1 MDDANILHM
10 LLRPVI
16 ENQSYIV
23 VALMLVVL
31 DVVVG
36 FTNAV
41 AHSEV
46 SSSKMRSGLWH
57 KLGSAFLMVAAGLI
71 DGALLGGI
79 DLGFKSPVMT
89 VVCLYIAVMEL
100 VSILENIVKL
110 NPELADNP
118 LVGRLTARKEGAD
131 GERR

>member
-1 MDDANILHM
+1 MNESNVLHI

-16 ENQSYIV
+16 ENQEYIL
-23 VALMLVVL
+23 VAMLLIVL

-36 FTNAV
+36 FSNAV

-46 SSSKMRSGLWH
+46 SSSKMRDGLWH
-57 KLGSAFLMVAAGLI
+57 KLGSMFLMVAAGLI

-89 VVCLYIAVMEL
+89 AVCLYISIMEL
-100 VSILENIVKL
+100 ISVLENISKL
-110 NPELADNP
+110 NPELANNP
-118 LVGRLTARKEGAD
+118 LVSRLTTREEKED
-131 GERR
+131 GE